1 LNKKLEFLKEEV
13 EIRVQSLKDELD
25 VLSDSLISKLNDEV
39 NNNWFVNDLFF
50 L

>member
-1 LNKKLEFLKEEV
+1 MNKKLEFLKEEV